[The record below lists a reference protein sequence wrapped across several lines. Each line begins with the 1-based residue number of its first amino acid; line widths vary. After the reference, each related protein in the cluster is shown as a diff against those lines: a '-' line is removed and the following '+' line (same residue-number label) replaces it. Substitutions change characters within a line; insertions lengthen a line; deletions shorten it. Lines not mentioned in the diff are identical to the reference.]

1 MNSKADVRVVELN
14 ASLARL
20 KMNPAVNANLIR
32 KVQRQLRKLEN

>member
-14 ASLARL
+14 ARLARL
-20 KMNPAVNANLIR
+20 KMNLAVNANLIR

>member
-14 ASLARL
+14 ARLARL